1 MRSAPRGGAFVYGPS
16 AVGAIGWGMARLFLI
31 LSAVAAVSLSACAS
45 GPKVVTTPPAVLPS
59 TAPTYRLIAPEPAS
73 AADQAV
79 LAAVRGQLAAQG
91 WRETREAPV
100 WRIEAA
106 YAVRPQTT
114 GAYSDVSA
122 REGDWLD
129 APVLPQWWGRKRLT
143 HSLTLTLHGPE
154 AAPGAYHAAA
164 VTTVGARRADEALAA
179 LAAAAVAELKP

>member
-1 MRSAPRGGAFVYGPS
+1 MFRS
-16 AVGAIGWGMARLFLI
+16 LLI
-31 LSAVAAVSLSACAS
+31 LSAVAVSLSACVS
-45 GPKVVTTPPAVLPS
+45 GPKVVTTPPAAFPAAA
-59 TAPTYRLIAPEPAS
+59 TTYRLIEPEPAS

-79 LAAVRGQLAAQG
+79 LAAVRNELAAQG

-106 YAVRPQTT
+106 YAVRPQKA

-129 APVLPQWWGRKRLT
+129 APVLPQWWARKRLT
-143 HSLTLTLHGPE
+143 HALTLVLHGPE
-154 AAPGAYHAAA
+154 AAPRAYQASAA
-164 VTTVGARRADEALAA
+164 TTVSARQADEAWAI